1 MTTNGFRRMIVGAIL
16 LSAAVAGC
24 SSTPVAEQPAEP
36 CVVQQGPASP
46 TLDAPIAPGPRAV

>member
-24 SSTPVAEQPAEP
+24 SSTPVAEQLAEP
-36 CVVQQGPASP
+36 CVVQQAPTPAA
-46 TLDAPIAPGPRAV
+46 DDPIGPGPRAV